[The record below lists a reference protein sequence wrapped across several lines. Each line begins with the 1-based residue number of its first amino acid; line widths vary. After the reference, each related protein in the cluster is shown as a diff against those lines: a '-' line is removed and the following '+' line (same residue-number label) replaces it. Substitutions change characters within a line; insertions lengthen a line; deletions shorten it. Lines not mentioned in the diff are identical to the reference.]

1 MRNSDWS
8 SDVCSSDLSTAEFL
22 CELHALGFAAG
33 EGRCLLPDLDIA
45 KADLRQHRHFVA
57 DGGNGLEEFHR
68 VFHRHVQ
75 HVGDGHA
82 LELYFEGFAIV
93 ARAVANVA
101 GDVDVRQEEHFD
113 LQHAVALTG
122 FASAAIH
129 FSAEA
134 AGLVSAGQ
142 IGRAHV

>member
-1 MRNSDWS
+1 MIR
-8 SDVCSSDLSTAEFL
+8 LTPKSTRTDPLFPSTTL
-22 CELHALGFAAG
+22 F
-33 EGRCLLPDLDIA
+33 RSLLPDLDIA

-93 ARAVANVA
+93 ARAVADVA
-101 GDVDVRQEEHFD
+101 GDIDVRTEVHFD

-122 FASAAIH
+122 SLGIAYCR
-129 FSAEA
+129 ERVCRY
-134 AGLVSAGQ
+134 G
-142 IGRAHV
+142 

>member
-1 MRNSDWS
+1 MEAGGGLVQYVER
-8 SDVCSSDLSTAEFL
+8 VAGGSTAEFL

-75 HVGDGHA
+75 
-82 LELYFEGFAIV
+82 
-93 ARAVANVA
+93 RS
-101 GDVDVRQEEHFD
+101 EEHTSE
-113 LQHAVALTG
+113 LQSLMRISYAVFCLKKKRRKTYQTHAHTSLSTN
-122 FASAAIH
+122 
-129 FSAEA
+129 
-134 AGLVSAGQ
+134 
-142 IGRAHV
+142 

>member
-1 MRNSDWS
+1 MEAGGGLVQYVER
-8 SDVCSSDLSTAEFL
+8 VAGGSTAEFL

-93 ARAVANVA
+93 ARAVADVA
-101 GDVDVRQEEHFD
+101 GDVDVRQEVQDRKSTRLNSSH
-113 LQHAVALTG
+113 
-122 FASAAIH
+122 
-129 FSAEA
+129 
-134 AGLVSAGQ
+134 
-142 IGRAHV
+142 